1 MSLLNTQDAS
11 NPEAGKK
18 KILLNA
24 FDIFGPGM
32 LSPGQWKN
40 PADRGLEKFDISF
53 WVDYAKLLEKGG
65 FFALFLADTLGGYDV
80 YGGSIDETVRRATQY
95 PVLDPSIPVA
105 AMAAVTKRLSFA
117 ITSSTSHEPPFLLA
131 RRFSTLDHLT
141 NGRFGWNIVTGWK
154 KSAFQAIG
162 LDEAIDHDLR
172 YKRSDEYLRVLYK
185 LWEGSWSPAAEIR
198 DAKNDIYA
206 DPALVRTIKHE
217 GQFYKMTSKHMV
229 PPSPQRTP
237 FLFQAG
243 TSGAGMNFASTHAE
257 AAFVGGNTPAQ
268 TAPKVA
274 KLRAALAEKGRD
286 PRSLKVFISLCPI
299 LGRTDDEAREKV
311 EDAKKYASVVGGL
324 VHISGVT
331 GIDLS
336 KVPLDEELS
345 AADAGQS
352 QIRTHLDSFVNS
364 AEGEKWTPRKVSE
377 FAAIGGLAPLA
388 IGSPK
393 TVADVMERWI
403 DRADIDG
410 FNLVSVVTP
419 QSFEDVVELLVPEL
433 RRRGLYAE
441 LSDESLTTRERVY
454 GKGRRFLAD
463 DHVGSTYRYDVY
475 KDDLPRQYKEE
486 SQEDEVK

>member
-1 MSLLNTQDAS
+1 MSSDSDPQGANNSENA
-11 NPEAGKK
+11 KK
-18 KILLNA
+18 SILLNA

-40 PADRGLEKFDISF
+40 PADKGLQKFDISF
-53 WVDYAKLLEKGG
+53 WVEYAKLLERGG

-95 PVLDPSIPVA
+95 PVLDPSIPIA

-172 YKRSDEYLRVLYK
+172 YERSDEYLRVLYK
-185 LWEGSWSPAAEIR
+185 LWEGSWADDAVVQDAE
-198 DAKNDIYA
+198 NDIYA
-206 DPALVRTIKHE
+206 DPSRVRTIKHE
-217 GQFYKMTSKHMV
+217 GKFYKMTSKHMV

-243 TSGAGMNFASTHAE
+243 TSGAGVDFASTHAE
-257 AAFVGGNTPAQ
+257 AAFVGGNTPSQ

-286 PRSLKVFISLCPI
+286 PRSLKVFISLCPV
-299 LGRTDDEAREKV
+299 LGTTDEEARAKL
-311 EDAKKYASVVGGL
+311 EDQKKYASVVGGL

-364 AEGEKWTPRKVSE
+364 PSGEQKWTPRRVSE

-388 IGSPK
+388 IGNPQ
-393 TVADVMERWI
+393 TVADEMERWI
-403 DRADIDG
+403 NEADIDG

-441 LSDESLTTRERVY
+441 PSEESLTTREQVY
-454 GKGRRFLAD
+454 GKGRRSLD
-463 DHVGSTYRYDVY
+463 GDHVGSQYKYAVY
-475 KDDLPRQYKEE
+475 K
-486 SQEDEVK
+486 EDSR

>member
-1 MSLLNTQDAS
+1 MPSLHNLQGANTT
-11 NPEAGKK
+11 ETKK
-18 KILLNA
+18 SILLNA
-24 FDIFGPGM
+24 FDIFAPGM

-40 PADRGLEKFDISF
+40 PDDKGLEKFDIAF
-53 WVDYAKLLEKGG
+53 WVKYAKLLEKGG

-80 YGGSIDETVRRATQY
+80 YGGNMDETIRRATQY
-95 PVLDPSIPVA
+95 PVLDPSIPIA
-105 AMAAVTKRLSFA
+105 AMAAVTKRLCFA

-131 RRFSTLDHLT
+131 RRFSTLDHIT
-141 NGRFGWNIVTGWK
+141 SGRFGWNIVTGWK

-172 YKRSDEYLRVLYK
+172 YERSDEYMRAL
-185 LWEGSWSPAAEIR
+185 LWEGSWAD
-198 DAKNDIYA
+198 DAVIQDVENDIYA
-206 DPALVRTIKHE
+206 DPNRVRTIKHE
-217 GQFYKMTSKHMV
+217 GKFYKMTSRHMV

-243 TSGAGMNFASTHAE
+243 TSGAGVNFASTHAE
-257 AAFVGGNTPAQ
+257 AAFVGGNTPTQ

-286 PRSLKVFISLCPI
+286 PRSLKVFISLCPV
-299 LGRTDDEAREKV
+299 LGSTDERAQAKLGDH
-311 EDAKKYASVVGGL
+311 KKYTSVIGGL
-324 VHISGVT
+324 VQTSGVT

-336 KVPLDEELS
+336 KLPLDEELS

-352 QIRTHLDSFVNS
+352 QIRTHLDSFVNT
-364 AEGEKWTPRKVSE
+364 AEGEKWTPRRVYE

-388 IGSPK
+388 IGSPQ
-393 TVADVMERWI
+393 TVADEMERWI
-403 DRADIDG
+403 DEADVDG

-454 GKGRRFLAD
+454 GKGRRFLDEEHA
-463 DHVGSTYRYDVY
+463 GSRYKYGVYRE
-475 KDDLPRQYKEE
+475 DLP
-486 SQEDEVK
+486 